1 MKEKKFNVF
10 NILWDV
16 DDAGENDL
24 DAQEVLDSLPTET
37 NVRVTSDNAD
47 LDDNVSIADYISD
60 YLSDEYGFCH
70 NGFEFNEI

>member
-1 MKEKKFNVF
+1 MSKKKFNVF

-37 NVRVTSDNAD
+37 DVCVTSDDAD
-47 LDDNVSIADYISD
+47 LNDRVQIADYISN
-60 YLSDEYGFCH
+60 YLSDEFGFCH
-70 NGFEFNEI
+70 NGFEFDEI

>member
-1 MKEKKFNVF
+1 MKEKRFKVF

-24 DAQEVLDSLPTET
+24 DAQEVLDTLPKET
-37 NVRVTSDNAD
+37 SVNVTSKDAD
-47 LDDNVSIADYISD
+47 LDDRVQVADYISN
-60 YLSDEYGFCH
+60 YLSDEFGFCL

>member
-1 MKEKKFNVF
+1 MEEKRFKVF

-37 NVRVTSDNAD
+37 IVNVTSNDAD
-47 LDDNVSIADYISD
+47 LNDNVSVANYLSD
-60 YLSDEYGFCH
+60 YLSNEFGFCH
-70 NGFEFNEI
+70 NGFEFN